1 MKINDNILVNR
12 ACDLIDYFHRT
23 YFNNYDFIS
32 NDPISV
38 PHKFSRKEDIEVAGF
53 LSSAIAWGNRKA
65 IIKSCNDMM
74 NRMDNAPY
82 DFIINAQ
89 ENDLKAINNFYYR
102 TFQETDLACFIDAL
116 KNIYVNH
123 GGLENVFMEG
133 YDSVDFD
140 KIKNAIIHFRNV
152 FFEKEYPARVS
163 KHVANPQKGSAA
175 KRINMFLR
183 WMVRKDENNID
194 FGLWNKI
201 STADLIIPL
210 DVHVGNTA
218 RNLRIINSTA
228 NNWKTAEELTNFLR
242 QICPEDPVKFDFALF
257 GISNSKISFANIDK

>member
-89 ENDLKAINNFYYR
+89 ENDLKAINSKPKQSAKLC
-102 TFQETDLACFIDAL
+102 TVA
-116 KNIYVNH
+116 
-123 GGLENVFMEG
+123 G
-133 YDSVDFD
+133 YD
-140 KIKNAIIHFRNV
+140 R
-152 FFEKEYPARVS
+152 
-163 KHVANPQKGSAA
+163 AA
-175 KRINMFLR
+175 
-183 WMVRKDENNID
+183 
-194 FGLWNKI
+194 
-201 STADLIIPL
+201 
-210 DVHVGNTA
+210 
-218 RNLRIINSTA
+218 
-228 NNWKTAEELTNFLR
+228 
-242 QICPEDPVKFDFALF
+242 C
-257 GISNSKISFANIDK
+257 